1 VSFIHFTD
9 IDPAIPSTW
18 QGKSVLS
25 FDLDWAIDQILED
38 TLTLIQKAEVKATM
52 FVTHQT
58 PLINK
63 MRESPYISMGLHP
76 NFNPLFRGQL
86 SSSSPDSIMSDL
98 KEIVPEAKVL
108 RSHSM
113 SHSGLW
119 LNAYK
124 ELGITHLSQ
133 YYMGGV
139 KSIQPVRHINGLVEV
154 PVYFADDGYL
164 FVEDHKEWGN
174 PSVKEITSISAKSV
188 KVFNFHPIH
197 IALNSS
203 SYAIYES
210 TKSSHREWDSIA
222 GIRSS
227 SFGVRDLLLRIIQEQ
242 KEL

>member
-9 IDPAIPSTW
+9 VDPAIPSTW
-18 QGKSVLS
+18 QGKSLLS
-25 FDLDWAIDQILED
+25 FDLDWAIDEVLED
-38 TLTLIQKAEVKATM
+38 TLDLIIEANIKATL
-52 FVTHQT
+52 FVTHET
-58 PLINK
+58 PILDK
-63 MRESPYISMGLHP
+63 MRENSLISLGLHP
-76 NFNPLFRGQL
+76 NFNPIFSGESVSR
-86 SSSSPDSIMSDL
+86 SPDRIMADL
-98 KEIVPEAKVL
+98 KGIVPEAKVL

-139 KSIQPVRHINGLVEV
+139 KSIQPVRHVNGLVEV

-164 FVEDHKEWGN
+164 FVEDHKGWNN
-174 PSVKEITSISAKSV
+174 PSVEEITSISEKSV

-203 SYAIYES
+203 SYATYES

-227 SFGVRDLLLRIIQEQ
+227 SFGARDLLLRLIQEQ
-242 KEL
+242 KES

>member
-1 VSFIHFTD
+1 MSFIHFTD
-9 IDPAIPSTW
+9 VDPAIPSTW
-18 QGKSVLS
+18 QRKSVLS
-25 FDLDWAIDQILED
+25 FDLDWAIDEVLED
-38 TLTLIQKAEVKATM
+38 TLDLIIEANVKATL
-52 FVTHQT
+52 FVTHET
-58 PLINK
+58 PILDK
-63 MRESPYISMGLHP
+63 MRETSLISLGLHP
-76 NFNPLFRGQL
+76 NFNPLFSGESL
-86 SSSSPDSIMSDL
+86 SSSPDRIMSDL
-98 KEIVPEAKVL
+98 KEIVPEARVL

-139 KSIQPVRHINGLVEV
+139 KSIQPVRHVNGLVEV

-164 FVEDHKEWGN
+164 FVEDHKGWNN
-174 PSVKEITSISAKSV
+174 PSVEEITSISEKSV

-203 SYAIYES
+203 SYATYES

-227 SFGVRDLLLRIIQEQ
+227 SFGARDLLLRLIQEQ
-242 KEL
+242 KES